1 MPDKK
6 TSTTR
11 FGLGVLLVLSLL
23 PTSCSR
29 TDPPTAIRLELPDSF
44 DSRTLGRETRR
55 ILDGREPVRVTGA
68 AEAACRIYTATGTT
82 GTTGDNARFTLRAR
96 MADGEQSVLF
106 DSEAAASEPANS
118 VRAKEAAG
126 WSEVVIPLPAKRI
139 ETLSF
144 ESSRSEE
151 VWARP
156 LLRCDDASNDYGDS
170 APNVILISLDT
181 LRADR
186 LGVLGNRH
194 ELTPNLDA
202 FARRA
207 TSFSEAYATFPNT
220 ILSHGSIFTGL
231 RPIDLGNLFDVR
243 IHGLETL
250 ARAFSRA
257 GYATAAFTENAFVGA
272 AWGFANGFDLYHD
285 RPGFGGGNTGH
296 ARETFSRGLKWLTE
310 RPPGPWFLFLHTY
323 ETHAPYNA
331 DPADIESLT
340 ARYHTDYK
348 GPLKWSVL
356 TRGMNLQSATGLD
369 PHADTSRQIAL
380 LYDAVVRRLDRAFG
394 ELIDR
399 LGEAGALNNTIVV
412 VFSDHGESLMEAG
425 VHGHGKTLNTEEL
438 RVPLIFFEP
447 GRIPG
452 NATVATPVSLIDLG
466 PTIAQLAG
474 IDHRLPEANTQSF
487 VKRVLGD
494 STDEARPVFSE
505 VLTGLAVCPD
515 GVKDLCGTREISVRL
530 DGQTYIDD
538 GNGGGRLVNAVPA
551 LGGEQARRLR
561 TRMAALTRGYRARSI
576 ERAHSAPPAPVDD
589 ETHRKLRGL
598 GYVD

>member
-1 MPDKK
+1 MSDTP
-6 TSTTR
+6 TTTTR
-11 FGLGVLLVLSLL
+11 IRLAVLFATALL
-23 PTSCSR
+23 TTSCSR
-29 TDPPTAIRLELPDSF
+29 VDPPASAQLELPDAF
-44 DSRTLGRETRR
+44 DSQTLNRETRR
-55 ILDGREPVRVTGA
+55 VLTSREPIRVTGRT
-68 AEAACRIYTATGTT
+68 EAACRIYTATGTN
-82 GTTGDNARFTLRAR
+82 GPIGDDSRFTLRAR

-106 DSEAAASEPANS
+106 DSKAASESAS
-118 VRAKEAAG
+118 TARAEDAAG
-126 WSEVVIPLPAKRI
+126 WSEVVIPLPANRI

-144 ESSRSEE
+144 ESSRSEDF
-151 VWARP
+151 WARP

-170 APNVILISLDT
+170 TPNVLLISLDT

-186 LGVLGNRH
+186 LGVLGNRRD
-194 ELTPNLDA
+194 LTPNLDA
-202 FARRA
+202 FARQA

-231 RPIDLGNLFDVR
+231 RPMDLGNLFDVR
-243 IHGLETL
+243 VHGLETL
-250 ARAFSRA
+250 ARGFARA

-285 RPGFGGGNTGH
+285 GPGFGGGNTGH
-296 ARETFSRGLKWLTE
+296 ARETFTRGLKWLTE

-331 DPADIESLT
+331 DLADVELLT
-340 ARYHTDYK
+340 ARHHAGYK
-348 GPLKWSVL
+348 GPLKWSAL
-356 TRGMNLQSATGLD
+356 TKGVDLKSATGLD
-369 PHADTSRQIAL
+369 PRADTSRQIAI

-394 ELIDR
+394 ELIER
-399 LGEAGALNNTIVV
+399 LGEAGALDNTIVV

-452 NATVATPVSLIDLG
+452 DATVSTPVSLIDLG

-474 IDHRLPEANTQSF
+474 IDHRFPEANTESF
-487 VKRVLGD
+487 ADQVLGD
-494 STDEARPVFSE
+494 PSGGARPVFSE
-505 VLTGLAVCPD
+505 VLTGLEVCPD

-538 GNGGGRLVNAVPA
+538 GRGGGRLLGRKPAV
-551 LGGEQARRLR
+551 GDDESRRIR
-561 TRMAALTRGYRARSI
+561 TRMAALARRYRARSV
-576 ERAHSAPPAPVDD
+576 ERAFESQPPPVDE